1 MMIEML
7 GLVHYN
13 NSPWWVEK
21 RMQVFCLSFPLPCQ
35 FFRCKS
41 VCLIE
46 WVVCFLFL
54 VSEAIA
60 DMSAISLLL
69 AEDSWVLRLLANQI
83 GYVSFAI
90 PVTILFLISKKSTY
104 HRCKLSRDRPFD
116 ATVPSDILELFMSM
130 SFSSFVTF
138 VWTKAERSS
147 SLVTEVLTA
156 WCLIEVIHPFILVKK
171 YSCYLPEWIY
181 LFWLM
186 DVLGR
191 IVSNHDDVNDWQPSI
206 TSFSILGPKSV
217 RFFLNPLIGLFIGD
231 HSNGELLPRDA
242 NDAAASA
249 HPPGAP
255 AAAAAFTQRRIFRL
269 VFSFFG
275 LQISYLLWGLL
286 QERIMTQTYDDE
298 KFNNSQFLVFVNRFL
313 ATLIAYISVRI
324 WSATRK
330 SSNARAPLFCY
341 GIISYANCMSTWFQ
355 YESLL
360 YISFPVQVIAKSIKT
375 IPVMLVG
382 RFVSGKTYP
391 VRQYV
396 LMLIMASGSALFLTG
411 YEEGGSKGGLL
422 KKAARQLSP
431 ITTFNGF
438 ILLTCYLV
446 SSKRTKIESMASFLF
461 RRVSMLSLRIIK
473 RMFSIGIRFH
483 FWTWCST
490 WISSPPFSP
499 LPRWSSTAPCGIVW
513 LLCKII
519 TISLCTSLP
528 LRFAHRWDNCS
539 SFPPSKNLVQWFL
552 PLSWLFDRHSASFSP
567 VSSTVI
573 IWRCL
578 PSSAFRSPSVLYFS
592 TPGINSNAAN
602 QKVRVL
608 FNCPG
613 ETYSSEAVQI
623 FRRLE
628 RKTNYVFFSH
638 SDEQLIWF
646 FSFFSCQQ

>member
-1 MMIEML
+1 MFMIAM
-7 GLVHYN
+7 GNGTYF
-13 NSPWWVEK
+13 SMAK
-21 RMQVFCLSFPLPCQ
+21 
-35 FFRCKS
+35 
-41 VCLIE
+41 
-46 WVVCFLFL
+46 

-104 HRCKLSRDRPFD
+104 HR
-116 ATVPSDILELFMSM
+116 
-130 SFSSFVTF
+130 
-138 VWTKAERSS
+138 W
-147 SLVTEVLTA
+147 
-156 WCLIEVIHPFILVKK
+156 
-171 YSCYLPEWIY
+171 
-181 LFWLM
+181 
-186 DVLGR
+186 
-191 IVSNHDDVNDWQPSI
+191 
-206 TSFSILGPKSV
+206 PKSV

-242 NDAAASA
+242 NDAAAFA
-249 HPPGAP
+249 HPPDAP

-396 LMLIMASGSALFLTG
+396 LMLIMASGIALFLTG

-422 KKAARQLSP
+422 KKAARHLSP

-438 ILLTCYLV
+438 ILLTCYLGFDAFTSNYQKNV
-446 SSKRTKIESMASFLF
+446 FDRYSISFLNMMLYVNF
-461 RRVSMLSLRIIK
+461 VSTILSIASLVFNGTLWDCLAFMQNHHDFAVHVFATSICSSVGQLFIFSTIEEFGPVIFTIIMTV
-473 RMFSIGIRFH
+473 RQAFSILLSCLFYGHYLTLPAILGIQIAFGAIFFH
-483 FWTWCST
+483 AWDQFKRSKPKS
-490 WISSPPFSP
+490 SSP
-499 LPRWSSTAPCGIVW
+499 V
-513 LLCKII
+513 
-519 TISLCTSLP
+519 
-528 LRFAHRWDNCS
+528 
-539 SFPPSKNLVQWFL
+539 
-552 PLSWLFDRHSASFSP
+552 
-567 VSSTVI
+567 
-573 IWRCL
+573 
-578 PSSAFRSPSVLYFS
+578 
-592 TPGINSNAAN
+592 
-602 QKVRVL
+602 
-608 FNCPG
+608 
-613 ETYSSEAVQI
+613 
-623 FRRLE
+623 
-628 RKTNYVFFSH
+628 
-638 SDEQLIWF
+638 
-646 FSFFSCQQ
+646 